1 MQDKKRKKSKRVILI
16 IVTVIITLSI
26 GWILFLPK
34 KRTEDFSQSVTV
46 TKEIIRDVIQISGYI
61 QPAQQQNLQS
71 PGEGLI
77 KKVAVKEGDTVKKGA
92 LIFALDNTYQTFQVA
107 KQEFL
112 IEKEQLQGYS
122 KNLELMKLELESL
135 KRALRDRSVY
145 AKFDGIV
152 VSFDLTEGSY
162 VMPKDN
168 FGVII
173 DRSFFKSTVDVSE
186 RDVPRLKIGQKVILN
201 FQALGDEEVEGRVT
215 YHSSIAKASA
225 QRGSTVIETKI
236 VVDKL
241 PENVLPGYSFSGKI
255 LSGEDEEVLLLD
267 QTAISYD
274 KGEPYVERLLE
285 NGKVER
291 VNIEVEAYT
300 PGTVKVLSG
309 LKEGDTLRVNTPGM
323 TPPAW

>member
-1 MQDKKRKKSKRVILI
+1 MQDTKQKNKKTILI
-16 IVTVIITLSI
+16 VIAAIIILLIV
-26 GWILFLPK
+26 WILFLPK
-34 KRTEDFSQSVTV
+34 KGTEVSQTVTV
-46 TKEIIRDVIQISGYI
+46 TKEVIQDVIQVSGYI

-77 KKVAVKEGDTVKKGA
+77 KKVAVKEGDIVKKGD
-92 LIFALDNTYQTFQVA
+92 LIFALDNTYQAFQVA

-186 RDVPRLKIGQKVILN
+186 GDVPRLKVGQKVLLS
-201 FQALGDEEVEGRVT
+201 FQALGDEKVEGRVT
-215 YHSSIAKASA
+215 YHSSIAKSGS
-225 QRGSTVIETKI
+225 QRGATVIETKI

-241 PENVLPGYSFSGKI
+241 PENVLPGYSFSGNI
-255 LSGEDEEVLLLD
+255 IAGEDEEVLLLD
-267 QTAISYD
+267 QTALSYD
-274 KGEPYVERLLE
+274 KGEPYVERVLE
-285 NGKVER
+285 NGKIER
-291 VNIEVEAYT
+291 VNVEVEAYT
-300 PGTVKVLSG
+300 QGTVKVLSG
-309 LKEGDTLRVNTPGM
+309 LKEGDTLRVK
-323 TPPAW
+323 PPKW

>member
-1 MQDKKRKKSKRVILI
+1 MQDKKQKNKKIILI
-16 IVTVIITLSI
+16 VIAAIIILLIV
-26 GWILFLPK
+26 WILFLPK
-34 KRTEDFSQSVTV
+34 KGTEEISQTVTV
-46 TKEIIRDVIQISGYI
+46 TKEVIQDVIQVSGYI
-61 QPAQQQNLQS
+61 QPAQQQNLHS

-77 KKVAVKEGDTVKKGA
+77 KKVAVKEGDTVKKGD
-92 LIFALDNTYQTFQVA
+92 LIFALDNTYQAFQVA
-107 KQEFL
+107 KQEFA
-112 IEKEQLQGYS
+112 IEKEKLQGYS

-186 RDVPRLKIGQKVILN
+186 GDVPRLKVGQKVLLS
-201 FQALGDEEVEGRVT
+201 FQALGDEKVEGRVT
-215 YHSSIAKASA
+215 YHSSIAKSGS
-225 QRGSTVIETKI
+225 QRGATVIETKI

-241 PENVLPGYSFSGKI
+241 PENVLPGYSFSGNI
-255 LSGEDEEVLLLD
+255 IAGEDEEVLLLD
-267 QTAISYD
+267 QTALSYD
-274 KGEPYVERLLE
+274 KGEPYVERVLE
-285 NGKVER
+285 NGKIER
-291 VNIEVEAYT
+291 VNVEVEAYT

-309 LKEGDTLRVNTPGM
+309 LKEGDILRVK
-323 TPPAW
+323 PPKW

>member
-1 MQDKKRKKSKRVILI
+1 MQDKKQKNKRNSKKIILI
-16 IVTVIITLSI
+16 IAALIIILAI
-26 GWILFLPK
+26 VWIIFLPK
-34 KRTEDFSQSVTV
+34 KGTEDFSQSVTV
-46 TKEIIRDVIQISGYI
+46 TKEIIQDRIQISGYI

-71 PGEGLI
+71 PGEGII
-77 KKVAVKEGDTVKKGA
+77 KKVAVKEGDTVKKGD

-107 KQEFL
+107 KQEFA
-112 IEKEQLQGYS
+112 IEKEKLQGYS

-135 KRALRDRSVY
+135 KRALKDRSVY

-152 VSFDLTEGSY
+152 VSFDLAEGSY

-173 DRSFFKSTVDVSE
+173 DRSFFKSAVDVSE
-186 RDVPRLKIGQKVILN
+186 RDVPRLKVGQKVLLN

-236 VVDKL
+236 VVDQL
-241 PENVLPGYSFSGKI
+241 PENVLPGYSFSGSI
-255 LSGEDEEVLLLD
+255 VAGEDEEVLLLD

-274 KGEPYVERLLE
+274 KGEPYVERILE

-291 VNIEVEAYT
+291 VKVEVEAYT
-300 PGTVKVLSG
+300 SGTVKVLSG
-309 LKEGDTLRVNTPGM
+309 LKEGDTLRFK
-323 TPPAW
+323 PPKW

>member
-1 MQDKKRKKSKRVILI
+1 MQDTKQKKSKKIILI
-16 IVTVIITLSI
+16 ITAVIITLSVI
-26 GWILFLPK
+26 WILFLPK
-34 KRTEDFSQSVTV
+34 KGTDDFSQTVTV
-46 TKEIIRDVIQISGYI
+46 TKEIIKDVIQISGYI

-77 KKVAVKEGDTVKKGA
+77 KKVAVKEGDIVKKGD
-92 LIFALDNTYQTFQVA
+92 LIFALDNTYQAFQVA
-107 KQEFL
+107 KQEFA
-112 IEKEQLQGYS
+112 IEKEKLLGYS

-186 RDVPRLKIGQKVILN
+186 RDVPRLKIGQKVLLN
-201 FQALGDEEVEGRVT
+201 FQALGEEEVEGRVT
-215 YHSSIAKASA
+215 YHSSIAKSSV
-225 QRGSTVIETKI
+225 QRGATVIETKI

-255 LSGEDEEVLLLD
+255 VAGEDEEVLLLD
-267 QTAISYD
+267 QTALLYD
-274 KGEPYVERLLE
+274 KGEPYVEKLLE

-291 VNIEVEAYT
+291 VNVEVESYAQ
-300 PGTVKVLSG
+300 GTVKVLSG
-309 LKEGDTLRVNTPGM
+309 LKEGDTLKVR
-323 TPPAW
+323 PPKW

>member
-1 MQDKKRKKSKRVILI
+1 MQDTKQKNKKTILI
-16 IVTVIITLSI
+16 VIAAIIILLIV
-26 GWILFLPK
+26 WILFLPK
-34 KRTEDFSQSVTV
+34 KGTEEVSQTVTV
-46 TKEIIRDVIQISGYI
+46 TKEVIQDVIQVSGYI

-77 KKVAVKEGDTVKKGA
+77 KKVAVKEGDIVKKGD
-92 LIFALDNTYQTFQVA
+92 LIFALDNTYQAFQVA

-122 KNLELMKLELESL
+122 KNLELESL

-186 RDVPRLKIGQKVILN
+186 GDVPRLKVGQKVLLS
-201 FQALGDEEVEGRVT
+201 FQALGDEKVEGRVT
-215 YHSSIAKASA
+215 YHSSIAKSGS
-225 QRGSTVIETKI
+225 QRGATVIETKI

-241 PENVLPGYSFSGKI
+241 PENVLPGYSFSGNI
-255 LSGEDEEVLLLD
+255 IAGEDEEVLLLD
-267 QTAISYD
+267 QTALSYD
-274 KGEPYVERLLE
+274 KGEPYVERVLE
-285 NGKVER
+285 NGKIER
-291 VNIEVEAYT
+291 VNVEVEAYT
-300 PGTVKVLSG
+300 QGTVKVLSG
-309 LKEGDTLRVNTPGM
+309 LKEGDTLRVK
-323 TPPAW
+323 PPKW

>member
-1 MQDKKRKKSKRVILI
+1 MQDKKQKNKRNSKKIILI
-16 IVTVIITLSI
+16 IAALIIILAI
-26 GWILFLPK
+26 VWIIFLPK
-34 KRTEDFSQSVTV
+34 KGTEDFSQSVTV
-46 TKEIIRDVIQISGYI
+46 TKEIIQDRIQISGYI

-71 PGEGLI
+71 PGEGII
-77 KKVAVKEGDTVKKGA
+77 KKVAVKEGDTVKKGD

-107 KQEFL
+107 KQEFA
-112 IEKEQLQGYS
+112 IEKEKLQGYS

-135 KRALRDRSVY
+135 KRALKDRSVY

-152 VSFDLTEGSY
+152 VSFDLAEGSY

-186 RDVPRLKIGQKVILN
+186 RDVPRLKVGQKVLLN

-225 QRGSTVIETKI
+225 QRGYTVIETKI

-241 PENVLPGYSFSGKI
+241 PENVLPGYSFSGSI
-255 LSGEDEEVLLLD
+255 VAGEDEEVLLLD

-274 KGEPYVERLLE
+274 KGEPYVERILE

-291 VNIEVEAYT
+291 VKVEVEAYT
-300 PGTVKVLSG
+300 SGTVKVLSG
-309 LKEGDTLRVNTPGM
+309 LKEGDTLRFK
-323 TPPAW
+323 PPKW